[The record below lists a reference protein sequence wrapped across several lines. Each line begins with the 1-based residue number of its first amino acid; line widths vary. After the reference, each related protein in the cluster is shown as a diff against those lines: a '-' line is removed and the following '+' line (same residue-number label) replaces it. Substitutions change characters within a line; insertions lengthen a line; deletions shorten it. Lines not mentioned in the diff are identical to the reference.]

1 MHLSVWIKNKHLS
14 CSSQF
19 SRLDCSIFPFFCM
32 LTTIE
37 DLTNFLFHWT
47 VTKARE
53 HEKENAFLLPFFLF
67 CKHTQEQFRLPACKA
82 LYCESGTF
90 FSTAIFSLCFFSL
103 EFTHALFTWKWSLKY
118 FFFLTLVWIF
128 FAYQAEKKEFKR
140 NLLFLSFHI
149 FFSLFYNMTNVKET
163 YACKVQLLNIK
174 ENCIQSMKLEKKRD
188 REREMNFYYFNQD
201 DVSFQRDLNHWGED
215 VK

>member
-1 MHLSVWIKNKHLS
+1 MRRK
-14 CSSQF
+14 
-19 SRLDCSIFPFFCM
+19 M
-32 LTTIE
+32 L
-37 DLTNFLFHWT
+37 
-47 VTKARE
+47 
-53 HEKENAFLLPFFLF
+53 FLLPFFLF

-90 FSTAIFSLCFFSL
+90 FFYCNFLSL
-103 EFTHALFTWKWSLKY
+103 LFLFRIYTRIIHMKVVIEI

-163 YACKVQLLNIK
+163 YVCKVQLLNIK

-201 DVSFQRDLNHWGED
+201 DVSFQRDLNH
-215 VK
+215 